1 MHLKEEWGQEPD
13 HTVALKLRALESRLD
28 YMGTSVLMGRV
39 SSLDITLKDEWRVSS
54 VINRDPVFNHP
65 TKRQEPLFYLFLILS
80 NSTIVL
86 FSRAQLHL

>member
-1 MHLKEEWGQEPD
+1 MLYILVHLKEEWGQEPD

-39 SSLDITLKDEWRVSS
+39 SSLDITLKDEWRVSA

-65 TKRQEPLFYLFLILS
+65 TKR
-80 NSTIVL
+80 
-86 FSRAQLHL
+86 